1 MAPLAGRIVPT
12 YGERLDRYATVA
24 GSLALLSDRRLRDL
38 VGGASVLGAGI
49 GGTSMLLTVDEAPVF
64 VKCVPLTDLE
74 RRPVNIMSTANLF
87 DLPVGCQYGVGS
99 PSFGVW
105 REVAATV
112 LTSSWVLGR
121 RSESF
126 PLLYHWRVLD
136 RPAAVAPLSAELAD
150 IDGVVAYWHGSEAV
164 RGRIEAIGQAS
175 SIVAL
180 FLEYLPVAL
189 PDWLAAQVDCGD
201 EVATAAVAMIE
212 GSLRRDIA
220 FMNGAGLY
228 HFDAHFGNIR
238 TDGQRLYFAD
248 LGLATSPRFELSQAE
263 SSFLMANRS
272 HDACHTLTR
281 LVDWLVTELAG
292 ARYRV
297 ERDEFIVRCAE
308 GHGPE
313 DLLPAA
319 AAIIRRY
326 APIAMVINEFY
337 RRLHLED
344 RTTPYPAEEIRRAC
358 ATSRLDGP
366 WWRDDF

>member
-1 MAPLAGRIVPT
+1 MALLDGRVVPT

-24 GSLALLSDRRLRDL
+24 GSLARLSDRE
-38 VGGASVLGAGI
+38 LGALVEGATLIGSGI
-49 GGTSMLLTVDEAPVF
+49 GGTSLLLPVGETPAF

-74 RRPVNIMSTANLF
+74 RRPGNMMSTANLF

-105 REVAATV
+105 RELAANVT
-112 LTSSWVLGR
+112 TSNWVLGR

-126 PLLYHWRVLD
+126 PLLYHWRVMD
-136 RPAAVAPLSAELAD
+136 RPASAAPLSAELAD
-150 IDGVVAYWHGSEAV
+150 IEGAVRYWHGSDAV
-164 RGRIEAIGQAS
+164 RRRIEAIGQS
-175 SIVAL
+175 SSVVAL

-189 PDWLAAQVDCGD
+189 SDWLATQVGRRDD
-201 EVATAAVAMIE
+201 AAAAAISLVE
-212 GSLRRDIA
+212 GGLRRDIA
-220 FMNGAGLY
+220 FMNAAGLY

-238 TDGQRLYFAD
+238 TDGQRLYFVD
-248 LGLATSPRFELSQAE
+248 LGLATSRDFELSPAE
-263 SSFLMANRS
+263 SSFLTTNSS

-292 ARYRV
+292 APYPV
-297 ERDEFIVRCAE
+297 ERDEYIRAIAE
-308 GHGPE
+308 GYLPE

-319 AAIIRRY
+319 AAIIGRY

-358 ATSRLDGP
+358 VASGLPGP
-366 WWRDDF
+366 WSR